1 MILAAK
7 IQVKELESKRGT
19 TSLRRDH
26 FFSEAACHRKLQLF
40 GYHMTQNE
48 VTADTKT
55 SMEYTRSTVNIL
67 PPSLQKYPY
76 QHDCPVTISTDTS
89 AVRCSVNR
97 AMDIRVIRYIPWSGT
112 TNCNARCAIHF
123 QTWMVVQPV
132 ATITHDMFFTGT
144 KRKQSLP
151 MLL

>member
-1 MILAAK
+1 MIIAAK

-89 AVRCSVNR
+89 AVRCSVNS
-97 AMDIRVIRYIPWSGT
+97 AMDTVFVYRSIYLTVYTLFGDNELQRSMRDTFSNVNGGPTSH
-112 TNCNARCAIHF
+112 N
-123 QTWMVVQPV
+123 QP
-132 ATITHDMFFTGT
+132 
-144 KRKQSLP
+144 
-151 MLL
+151 

>member
-1 MILAAK
+1 MIIAAK

-48 VTADTKT
+48 VTADKTT
-55 SMEYTRSTVNIL
+55 SMEYTVREHT
-67 PPSLQKYPY
+67 PSLSSKLSIY

-97 AMDIRVIRYIPWSGT
+97 AMDIRVSQYLSYGLLFGDNHQLQRSIRDTFSNVNGGPTSH
-112 TNCNARCAIHF
+112 NH
-123 QTWMVVQPV
+123 P
-132 ATITHDMFFTGT
+132 
-144 KRKQSLP
+144 
-151 MLL
+151 